1 MSIEKRMQDFE
12 KVSEKQFA
20 AEDVSKRMEE
30 FDKVTADKKRLSN
43 DKTGA
48 LPYGLKR
55 YRPCPHCGEFM
66 EIQEV
71 MADGANYLCS
81 SCHKVSKIKLES

>member
-12 KVSEKQFA
+12 KVSEKQTA
-20 AEDVSKRMEE
+20 SEDVSKRMDE
-30 FDKVTADKKRLSN
+30 FDKVAESKQASG

-55 YRPCPHCGEFM
+55 FRPCPHCGEFM
-66 EIQEV
+66 EIQEYITG
-71 MADGANYLCS
+71 GASYLCKA
-81 SCHKVSKIKLES
+81 CKQVSEVKTY

>member
-12 KVSEKQFA
+12 KISEKQQGV
-20 AEDVSKRMEE
+20 EDVPKRMEE

-43 DKTGA
+43 DKTGS

-71 MADGANYLCS
+71 MKDGATYLCNA
-81 SCHKVSKIKLES
+81 CCKVSKVKLT